1 MAQIEPLAHLNYK
14 VNKDILL
21 LESDRARKSSKDYT
35 DSRYPEVKIDNWKR
49 SSHTSDYI
57 KKIIDD
63 FGVAGKPGFYYLQ
76 PNANIITH
84 TDNGALCAISFLL
97 SENNTALTIDAKDYH
112 YENALLDTT
121 LPHGLKKN
129 GNTERVQFK
138 ISIKNENFL
147 SVYNKL
153 LNKNY
158 INLS

>member
-1 MAQIEPLAHLNYK
+1 MEQIEPLVHLNYK
-14 VNKDILL
+14 VDKDILL
-21 LESDRARKSSKDYT
+21 LESDRARKFAKEYT
-35 DSRYPEVKIDNWKR
+35 DSRYPEVEIDNWKR
-49 SSHTSDYI
+49 SKHTSDYI

-63 FGVAGKPGFYYLQ
+63 FDVVGNPGFYYLE

-97 SENNTALTIDAKDYH
+97 SENNSALTINDKDYH
-112 YENALLDTT
+112 YESALLDTT

-129 GNTERVQFK
+129 GSTERVQFK

-153 LNKNY
+153 RNKNY
-158 INLS
+158 IN